1 MTKLQITRSAHWM
14 FPQHIHLFGLLP
26 LSHQSLCSP
35 PPPSCT
41 SGEVGPLPFT
51 LLCIQGMWHVTD
63 QTHTHTEENNSPK
76 AGPYSQCVNV
86 QKRFFKASHKQ
97 YCCLNRTELLS
108 GALWDVGGVMMWVM
122 GEGWGGGLIQYFL
135 TFMIHCYDLHL
146 KTPLIHIISYIH
158 ISVTH
163 INIANCTIFSVFD
176 ISALIL
182 LSYLLTCTQIP
193 LALVVLAFSIHLL
206 VRLMYRHS
214 WS

>member
-1 MTKLQITRSAHWM
+1 MCKCA
-14 FPQHIHLFGLLP
+14 
-26 LSHQSLCSP
+26 
-35 PPPSCT
+35 
-41 SGEVGPLPFT
+41 
-51 LLCIQGMWHVTD
+51 
-63 QTHTHTEENNSPK
+63 EEI
-76 AGPYSQCVNV
+76 
-86 QKRFFKASHKQ
+86 SHKQ

-146 KTPLIHIISYIH
+146 KTPLIHIIRYIH

-214 WS
+214 